1 MHMLYTAI
9 LIIYVKNSYLIENEN
24 QMVYAI
30 LIAVGILYP
39 ALYDFTQMV
48 RSGLEAYFGD
58 LWNYADMLY
67 IYGSIGNIVLQ
78 LYLGPFNIYSRIMM
92 CIIVLLLITKTF
104 FFLRIFPLLT
114 PIVVMINNVVYDLRI
129 FLFFYLILI
138 SLFCQ
143 IYAILGLGND
153 YTNVIRGYIDP
164 EGVSKEYQAVGLH
177 FGEFFWT
184 FRLSLGD
191 FSAIGATSSLLKHE
205 MQIFWLMWILTVV
218 VTSIIFLNFVVAEA
232 CASYSRVV
240 ESLESVIK

>member
-1 MHMLYTAI
+1 MIRA
-9 LIIYVKNSYLIENEN
+9 
-24 QMVYAI
+24 
-30 LIAVGILYP
+30 
-39 ALYDFTQMV
+39 
-48 RSGLEAYFGD
+48 GLGNYFGD
-58 LWNYADMLY
+58 LWNYADVLY
-67 IYGSIGNIVLQ
+67 IYGSVFNIVLQ
-78 LYLGPFNIYSRIMM
+78 LWRGPFDIVSRSMM

-143 IYAILGLGND
+143 IYAVLGLGND
-153 YTNVIRGYIDP
+153 YTNTIRGYIDP
-164 EGVSKEYQAVGLH
+164 EGAAMEYQAVGLH

-191 FSAIGATSSLLKHE
+191 SSAIGATGSLSKLE

-218 VTSIIFLNFVVAEA
+218 ITSIVFLNFVVAEA

-240 ESLESVIK
+240 ESLESVIKQA